1 MSSVSGVNLS
11 SLLSALGSSSS
22 GIDVAS
28 AVSQAMT
35 ALSAPELQWEA
46 EQQTLATQTSAIN
59 QLQTDVSSLQTS
71 LTALAD
77 PAGALASM
85 TATSSDPSVVDASA
99 AAGATAGTHVVV
111 VNNIASAASAYS
123 NYVAS
128 SSTTL
133 TPGSFTLQV
142 GSGTPTTIQIGS
154 GVNTLDQLASYING
168 QSVGVTASVVNDS
181 TGSRLAIVSNSTG
194 SANGFTVSAA
204 SGLTFTQT
212 VSQQGQDASLTV
224 DGIPIDSAS
233 NTVTG
238 AVKGLTL
245 NLVGSDVGGQVTVTV
260 APDST
265 SVETAIAT
273 FVGAYNTA
281 IGDVNTQY
289 TVSATNQEGP
299 LAGDSTVQMLQ
310 DSLLSAGSYSGGGS
324 GVSTLADLG
333 ITMNNDG
340 TLTLNTATLDNAM
353 QNNFAAV
360 QNFMQGAS
368 SNGFASTLNNQL
380 NNLTEPATGAFTVDL
395 QSISSEN
402 TDLQDQ
408 INTFKTYLNAQQ
420 TLLTAQYN
428 QADITLQEIPEE
440 EAQINGELGYP
451 PTTTTS

>member
-1 MSSVSGVNLS
+1 
-11 SLLSALGSSSS
+11 
-22 GIDVAS
+22 
-28 AVSQAMT
+28 
-35 ALSAPELQWEA
+35 
-46 EQQTLATQTSAIN
+46 
-59 QLQTDVSSLQTS
+59 
-71 LTALAD
+71 
-77 PAGALASM
+77 
-85 TATSSDPSVVDASA
+85 
-99 AAGATAGTHVVV
+99 
-111 VNNIASAASAYS
+111 
-123 NYVAS
+123 
-128 SSTTL
+128 
-133 TPGSFTLQV
+133 V

-238 AVKGLTL
+238 AVSGLTL
-245 NLVGSDVGGQVTVTV
+245 NLVGADVGGQVTVTV

>member
-59 QLQTDVSSLQTS
+59 QIKTDVSTLQTS

-204 SGLTFTQT
+204 SGLTFTQA

-238 AVKGLTL
+238 AVSGLTL
-245 NLVGSDVGGQVTVTV
+245 NLVGADVGGQVTVTV

>member
-59 QLQTDVSSLQTS
+59 QIQTDVSALQTS

-85 TATSSDPSVVDASA
+85 TATSSDTSVVDASA
-99 AAGATAGTHVVV
+99 AAGATAGSHVVV

-212 VSQQGQDASLTV
+212 ASQQGQDASLTV

-238 AVKGLTL
+238 AVSGLTL
-245 NLVGSDVGGQVTVTV
+245 NLVGADVGGQVTVTV